1 MFAKYNSQVVDL
13 IKKKKK
19 NKKKIQWAFLYIADK
34 GLTTKAVGK
43 L

>member
-13 IKKKKK
+13 IKKKEKQ
-19 NKKKIQWAFLYIADK
+19 KKIQWAFLYIADK